1 MWVSLFLVAFL
12 SVGAFPSWVSA
23 QPIGSEKDWQHWVQK
38 HANPIKILSP
48 SENDHYKDLHFL
60 KQTLKDKR
68 IVLLGESSHG
78 AAEFNSSKVRMIQ
91 YLHKELGYEVISF
104 ESGLAEN
111 HAAFIESGQ
120 KPPLTTMQ
128 NSIFGV
134 WHSQETLP
142 LFDYIKEQKNTKNP
156 LILSGFDNQP
166 MATYSPFVRDWFKQ
180 VDPKV
185 AELAFQLENKFV
197 HYYYMESDINAFK
210 KEQPHLIAQYQQ
222 LLSFVESHESQL
234 QKIYPQH
241 PELTKVTKYTFQD
254 RIDSINQM
262 IEPSIL
268 LQKYLEEEDYEKAGE
283 NMDRLSVVRDKAMAK
298 HLTWVADELYPDKKI
313 IAWGHNY
320 HIRKNN
326 SQITAPYRGS
336 LVTMGELLPDHIKK
350 QTYTVGLYMN
360 RGESA
365 SNNRVPMP
373 VRYPHPTGT
382 MESILGKHM
391 KSPAIFVDLAKHKNK
406 KGTSWMYTP
415 RLALDWGFME
425 EELLPRDQYDG
436 ILFIDETHLPNYIP
450 PASSQKQQSK
460 ASIQGFQPLSSSSLN
475 SKVDHLHLNPNH

>member
-1 MWVSLFLVAFL
+1 MLVSIVLVALL
-12 SVGAFPSWVSA
+12 SLVVFPSLVLA
-23 QPIGSEKDWQHWVQK
+23 QPIGSEKDWQHWVRK
-38 HANPIKILSP
+38 HANPIKNLNP
-48 SENDHYKDLHFL
+48 SEDDDYEDLRFL
-60 KQTLKDKR
+60 KQVLKGKR

-91 YLHKELGYEVISF
+91 YLHRELGYEVISF

-120 KPPLTTMQ
+120 KSPLTTMQ

-134 WHSQETLP
+134 WHTQETLP
-142 LFDYIKEQKNTKNP
+142 LFNYIKEQKNSKRP

-166 MATYSPFVRDWFKQ
+166 MASYSPFVRDWFTQ

-197 HYYYMESDINAFK
+197 HYFYMESDIDSFK

-222 LLSFVESHESQL
+222 LLTFVETHESQL

-241 PELTKVTKYTFQD
+241 PELTTVAKYTFQD

-262 IEPSIL
+262 IEPAIL
-268 LQKYLEEEDYEKAGE
+268 YQKYLEEEDYEKALE
-283 NMDRLSVVRDKAMAK
+283 NFNQLNVLRDTAMAK
-298 HLTWVADELYPDKKI
+298 HLSWIADELYPDKKI

-320 HIRKNN
+320 HLRKNN
-326 SQITAPYRGS
+326 SQIPSPYRGS

-365 SNNRVPMP
+365 TNDRKPVP
-373 VRYPHPTGT
+373 VRYPHPTGSL
-382 MESILGKHM
+382 ESILGKHL
-391 KSPAIFVDLAKHKNK
+391 KSPAIFVDLLKHKNK
-406 KGTSWMYTP
+406 KGTSWMFTS
-415 RLALDWGFME
+415 RQALDWGFME
-425 EELLPRDQYDG
+425 EELIPRDQYDG

-450 PASSQKQQSK
+450 PTSNQTSEATSR
-460 ASIQGFQPLSSSSLN
+460 AFQPLSSSSLN
-475 SKVDHLHLNPNH
+475 SKVDHLP